1 MTAILL
7 RVNIALALWGWLDA
21 LDDICS
27 ELFYRFRD
35 RDREPEHEGFTEEFS
50 IREWL
55 AEVETDAIEPK
66 VIGTAKVEHQPRH
79 LAVGPRHMAV
89 EPPEPTRPHF
99 DVDPLSP
106 LALAPVE
113 PTDPTPLFDE
123 VWAEF
128 YATAPEGALA
138 A

>member
-7 RVNIALALWGWLDA
+7 RVNIALALWGWIDSLERWLEGLSDA
-21 LDDICS
+21 LH
-27 ELFYRFRD
+27 LNRD
-35 RDREPEHEGFTEEFS
+35 PEHEGFTEEFS
-50 IREWL
+50 IKELL
-55 AEVETDAIEPK
+55 AEAEAIESDSIEPR

-79 LAVGPRHMAV
+79 RAV
-89 EPPEPTRPHF
+89 EPTRAHF

-113 PTDPTPLFDE
+113 PTEPTPLFDE

-128 YATAPEGALA
+128 YSTAPEGALA